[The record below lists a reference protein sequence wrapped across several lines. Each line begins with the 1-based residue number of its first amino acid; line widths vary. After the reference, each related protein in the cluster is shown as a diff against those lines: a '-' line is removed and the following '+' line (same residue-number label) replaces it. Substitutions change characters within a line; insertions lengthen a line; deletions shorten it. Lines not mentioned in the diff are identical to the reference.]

1 MAKQKKKGKLVN
13 FCDHPE
19 CKNETVWECL
29 HIAFNKKRN
38 VRMCDLH
45 AIELMFK
52 LRDSRIEMYQSVIEE
67 GARQAKKDSS
77 PIKTLG

>member
-1 MAKQKKKGKLVN
+1 MAKNKKRKNTVS

-19 CKNETVWECL
+19 CKNEIVWECL

-52 LRDSRIEMYQSVIEE
+52 LRDSRIAMFESVIEE
-67 GARQAKKDSS
+67 GAKQAKKESS
-77 PIKTLG
+77 TIKTLG